1 MEIFNR
7 LKELLESKNR
17 RKLIENAAIIII
29 IGVIIIIVGSTF
41 FSGKEKPA
49 ANDSNTPGSDSIETS
64 AAVTKTSDDMETKLK
79 YILSQVEGAG
89 KVEVM
94 ITYSTGK
101 ENIPAYDTKTS
112 ENSTDEKDSGGGA
125 RKISQSSSDSAI
137 VFKSG
142 VNGEKIPVII
152 KEIEPVVKGV
162 LVVAEGASNPQVR
175 EKLNRAVQVLLD
187 IPVHKIQV
195 IERKK

>member
-1 MEIFNR
+1 MELFNR
-7 LKELLESKNR
+7 FKELLETKNR
-17 RKLIENAAIIII
+17 RKLVENAVIVII
-29 IGVIIIIVGSTF
+29 IGIIVIIVGSTF
-41 FSGKEKPA
+41 FSGKDKAEDRDLTKSTEST
-49 ANDSNTPGSDSIETS
+49 DTS
-64 AAVTKTSDDMETKLK
+64 ATVTSSSGDMEQKLK
-79 YILSQVEGAG
+79 YILSQVQGAG

-112 ENSTDEKDSGGGA
+112 ESNTDEKDSGGGT
-125 RKISQSSSDSAI
+125 RKISQSSSDSTM
-137 VFKSG
+137 VFESSE
-142 VNGEKIPVII
+142 NGEKTPVII

-162 LVVAEGASNPQVR
+162 LIVAEGSSDPQVR

-187 IPVHKIQV
+187 IPVHRIQV